1 MAAASISAAA
11 APTASAQP
19 IVKMDIEAR
28 VKELI
33 AIADKKFKLSDAD
46 VDKTFADIKYTELK
60 GRAKIYICKTAVGA
74 KVALIP
80 VLYLKEMAYLVMAF
94 TPLQQS
100 TTNFITHD
108 GKEYVVRDVDPIWNG
123 ESTTVQIQLEE
134 KS

>member
-1 MAAASISAAA
+1 MAAVSNAAAAA
-11 APTASAQP
+11 APSASLV
-19 IVKMDIEAR
+19 VKQDIEEH
-28 VKELI
+28 VKKLI
-33 AIADKKFKLSDAD
+33 AVADNKFKLSHAD
-46 VDKTFADIKYTELK
+46 IDKTYADKEYTELK